1 MSDLPIFGAGIW
13 HFATYKDRYA
23 TEGYG
28 PPVGLLEKID
38 KAGAVGDLSV
48 VDLNWPFAGFDGSLD
63 DVKAALERNGLRA
76 VAITPEIYNRDYVKG
91 SITNPDPAVRAQA
104 LKLLDE
110 ATELARELGCDYVK
124 LWFGQDGWD
133 YPFQV
138 DYHDIWKLAVDGL
151 RELVGAHPEIKFVI
165 EYKPR
170 EPRNKIIFPNAAR
183 TLLGIQQVGLDNL
196 GILLDFGHS
205 MYGLE
210 TPSDAAQLCI
220 DAGRLFAIDVND
232 NFRGWDD
239 DMVVGSVHLMETFEF
254 FFALQDAGWQGV
266 WQLDQFPFRE
276 DPVEAARAGIRTMRG
291 FHRALG
297 YLDRDELAAAQSAQ
311 DALGAQRI

>member
-1 MSDLPIFGAGIW
+1 MSEMPVFGAGIW

-28 PPVGLLEKID
+28 PPVGLLEQID
-38 KAGAVGDLSV
+38 KAGAVGDLAV
-48 VDLNWPFAGFDGSLD
+48 VDLNWPFAGFDGTLD
-63 DVKAALERNGLRA
+63 DVKAALERNQLRA

-104 LKLLDE
+104 LKLLNE
-110 ATELARELGCDYVK
+110 ATELAKELGCDYVK

-183 TLLGIQQVGLDNL
+183 TPA
-196 GILLDFGHS
+196 GH
-205 MYGLE
+205 
-210 TPSDAAQLCI
+210 P
-220 DAGRLFAIDVND
+220 AGRAGQSRHSARLRTLHVRPGNPVRRRTAVHR
-232 NFRGWDD
+232 RGPAVRDRC
-239 DMVVGSVHLMETFEF
+239 
-254 FFALQDAGWQGV
+254 QR
-266 WQLDQFPFRE
+266 QLPR
-276 DPVEAARAGIRTMRG
+276 
-291 FHRALG
+291 LG
-297 YLDRDELAAAQSAQ
+297 
-311 DALGAQRI
+311 